1 MQLIAA
7 GERFPLGVLTSNE
20 QSDTRGKSR
29 SIFLFTSSSTGTPFA
44 AVQIKR
50 KVRILLPPGVI

>member
-29 SIFLFTSSSTGTPFA
+29 SIFLFTSSSIGTPFA
-44 AVQIKR
+44 AVHIKR
-50 KVRILLPPGVI
+50 KF